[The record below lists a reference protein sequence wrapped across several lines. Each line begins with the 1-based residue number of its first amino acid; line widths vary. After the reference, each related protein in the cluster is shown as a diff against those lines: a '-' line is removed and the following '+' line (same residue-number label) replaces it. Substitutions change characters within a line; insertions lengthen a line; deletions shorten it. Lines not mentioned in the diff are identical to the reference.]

1 MLVCPNCRNEN
12 SEDARFCQVCGRGL
26 DPAAAP
32 MRRQRERAEGTADLD
47 VPPPRSASILPLIL
61 TLATIGVAVVVFS
74 VWFGSRPNQC
84 EGKFSSALFGYCA
97 EIPEGWRGGSQ
108 VEVAENIDQFS
119 PNMDEAVTWVRVREI
134 VDPATQ
140 TQQYAQQF
148 RTGQEARGLDPSRV
162 EVVPLDGEQA
172 LAWEVT
178 VPTEGDDPLRIRE
191 VVIVREDGA
200 WRITLAAT
208 VTSYPD
214 ARQGFEELLSTW
226 TWK

>member
-26 DPAAAP
+26 DPAAAA
-32 MRRQRERAEGTADLD
+32 MRGQRERAEGSADLD
-47 VPPPRSASILPLIL
+47 VPAPRSASVLPLIL
-61 TLATIGVAVVVFS
+61 TLATVGVAVAVFS
-74 VWFGSRPNQC
+74 IWFGSRPNPC

-108 VEVAENIDQFS
+108 IDVPENIDQFS
-119 PNMDEAVTWVRVREI
+119 PNQAEAVTSVRVREI

-148 RTGQEARGLDPSRV
+148 RTSQEAEGLDPSRV

-178 VPTEGDDPLRIRE
+178 VPTQDGDLLRIRE

-208 VTSYPD
+208 ETSYPD
-214 ARQGFEELLSTW
+214 ARVGFEELLSTW

>member
-26 DPAAAP
+26 DPSAAP
-32 MRRQRERAEGTADLD
+32 MRGQRERAEGTGDLD
-47 VPPPRSASILPLIL
+47 VPPPRSASVLPLIL
-61 TLATIGVAVVVFS
+61 ALATVVVAVVVFS
-74 VWFGSRPNQC
+74 IWYGSRPNPC
-84 EGKFSSALFGYCA
+84 EGKFSSVLFGYCA

-108 VEVAENIDQFS
+108 VTAQENIDEFS
-119 PNMDEAVTWVRVREI
+119 PNQDEAVTWVRVREI

-148 RTGQEARGLDPSRV
+148 RTSQEAEGLDPSRV
-162 EVVPLDGEQA
+162 EAVALDGEQA

-178 VPTEGDDPLRIRE
+178 VTTQDGDPLRIRE

-208 VTSYPD
+208 EMSYPD
-214 ARQGFEELLSTW
+214 ARVGFEALLSTW

>member
-26 DPAAAP
+26 DPAAAA
-32 MRRQRERAEGTADLD
+32 MRGQRERAAGSADLD
-47 VPPPRSASILPLIL
+47 VPAPRSASVLPLIL
-61 TLATIGVAVVVFS
+61 TLATVGVAVAVFS
-74 VWFGSRPNQC
+74 IWFGSRPNPC

-108 VEVAENIDQFS
+108 VDVPENIDQFS
-119 PNMDEAVTWVRVREI
+119 PNQAEAVTSVRVREI

-148 RTGQEARGLDPSRV
+148 RTSQEAEGLDPSRV

-178 VPTEGDDPLRIRE
+178 VPTQDGDLLRIRE

-208 VTSYPD
+208 ETSYPD
-214 ARQGFEELLSTW
+214 ARVGFEELLSTW

>member
-1 MLVCPNCRNEN
+1 LLVCPNCRNEN
-12 SEDARFCQVCGRGL
+12 AEDARFCQVCGRGL

-32 MRRQRERAEGTADLD
+32 RRGQRERAEGTADLD
-47 VPPPRSASILPLIL
+47 VPPPRSGSVLPLIL
-61 TLATIGVAVVVFS
+61 TLATVGVAVAVFS
-74 VWFGSRPNQC
+74 IWYGSRPNPC

-108 VEVAENIDQFS
+108 VDVPENIDQFS
-119 PNMDEAVTWVRVREI
+119 PSQDDAVTWVRVREI

-148 RTGQEARGLDPSRV
+148 RTSQEAEGLDPSRV

-178 VPTEGDDPLRIRE
+178 VPSQDGDPLRIRE

-208 VTSYPD
+208 ETSYPD
-214 ARQGFEELLSTW
+214 ARVGFEELLSTW

>member
-1 MLVCPNCRNEN
+1 V
-12 SEDARFCQVCGRGL
+12 
-26 DPAAAP
+26 
-32 MRRQRERAEGTADLD
+32 
-47 VPPPRSASILPLIL
+47 
-61 TLATIGVAVVVFS
+61 ATVGVAVVVFS
-74 VWFGSRPNQC
+74 IWYGSRPNPC
-84 EGKFSSALFGYCA
+84 EGKFSSVLFGYCT

-108 VEVAENIDQFS
+108 VTAQENIDQFS
-119 PNMDEAVTWVRVREI
+119 PNQDEAVTWVRVREI

-148 RTGQEARGLDPSRV
+148 RTSQEAGGLDPSRV
-162 EVVPLDGEQA
+162 EAVALDGEQA

-178 VPTEGDDPLRIRE
+178 VTTQDGDPLRIRE

-208 VTSYPD
+208 EVSYPD
-214 ARQGFEELLSTW
+214 ARVGFEELLSTW

>member
-12 SEDARFCQVCGRGL
+12 SEEARFCQVCGRGL
-26 DPAAAP
+26 DPSAAP
-32 MRRQRERAEGTADLD
+32 MRGQRERAEETAELD
-47 VPPPRSASILPLIL
+47 VPAPKSANVLPLV
-61 TLATIGVAVVVFS
+61 LALMVIVAGVVVFS
-74 VWFGSRPNQC
+74 VWYGSRPNPC

-108 VEVAENIDQFS
+108 VAVPENIDEFS
-119 PNMDEAVTWVRVREI
+119 PNQDDAVTWVRVREI

-148 RTGQEARGLDPSRV
+148 RTSQESDGLDPSRV

-172 LAWEVT
+172 LAWEVS
-178 VPTEGDDPLRIRE
+178 VPNEDGDPLRIRE

-208 VTSYPD
+208 ETSYPD
-214 ARQGFEELLSTW
+214 ARVGFEELLSTW

>member
-32 MRRQRERAEGTADLD
+32 MRGQRERAEGTADLD
-47 VPPPRSASILPLIL
+47 VPPPRRTSIVPLLIA
-61 TLATIGVAVVVFS
+61 LATIVTAVVVFS
-74 VWFGSRPNQC
+74 IWYTSRPNPC
-84 EGKFSSALFGYCA
+84 EGKFSSVLFGYCT

-108 VEVAENIDQFS
+108 VTAQENIDEFS
-119 PNMDEAVTWVRVREI
+119 PSQDDAVTWVRVREI

-148 RTGQEARGLDPSRV
+148 RTSQEAEGLDPSRV

-172 LAWEVT
+172 LAWEVS
-178 VPTEGDDPLRIRE
+178 VPTQDGDPLRIRE

-208 VTSYPD
+208 EMSYPD
-214 ARQGFEELLSTW
+214 ARVGFEELLSAW
-226 TWK
+226 IWK